1 MHGWRARI
9 GLLVPAVNNTMERE
23 LWSLVPDGVTVST
36 ARIVCERE
44 GTADTLRAMEFEGKA
59 ACERVI
65 TAEPQVV
72 LFGCTSASFSRRYDE
87 LEGTPSEAPYG
98 SSGNSPGVG

>member
-44 GTADTLRAMEFEGKA
+44 GTADTLREMEFEGKA
-59 ACERVI
+59 ACERAI
-65 TAEPQVV
+65 TAEPQVI
-72 LFGCTSASFSRRYDE
+72 LFGCTSASFYQ
-87 LEGTPSEAPYG
+87 G
-98 SSGNSPGVG
+98 SAWNAVF